1 MIGTRRGA
9 GRIAFAVAA
18 IWAML
23 MCVPLAPATGTT
35 TETAADFARRMA
47 TERGE
52 DPDMAWSRFELAD
65 DLSDQGNLYG
75 EAVRE
80 AFLAVP
86 RHRFALADDP
96 GIAYADR
103 PLDIGWGQT
112 ISAPHMVARMSS
124 VLAVQSDSRV
134 LEIGTGSGYQA
145 AVLAH
150 LTDHVYSV
158 EIIEPLYERTRAV
171 IDALVADGYP
181 AYSHIH
187 LSRAD
192 GYHGWPEHAP
202 YDRII
207 VTAAIDHIPPPL
219 LDQLAVDG
227 VMVIPV
233 GPPGAQTLLEVRKTR
248 RPDGSVEVVR
258 RDVYEGR
265 GLVRFVPFTRE
276 RDPDDP

>member
-1 MIGTRRGA
+1 MIGTRREA

-18 IWAML
+18 IWAIL
-23 MCVPLAPATGTT
+23 ACAPLAAA
-35 TETAADFARRMA
+35 TETAAQFTDRMA
-47 TERGE
+47 AERGE

-65 DLSDQGNLYG
+65 DLSEQGNLYG

-124 VLAVQSDSRV
+124 VLAVQSGSRV

-150 LTDHVYSV
+150 LTDGIYSV

-171 IDALVADGYP
+171 IDGLVADGYST
-181 AYSHIH
+181 YRNIH
-187 LSRAD
+187 LRRAD

-233 GPPGAQTLLEVRKTR
+233 GPPGAQTLLEVRKVR

-258 RDVYEGR
+258 RDVYGGR

-276 RDPDDP
+276 YDPDSP